1 MCEQI
6 SRSDFPY
13 KAKKGRIQ
21 QAKQQDQTLGN
32 KIKKKN
38 TPVQNKE
45 FRYKKI
51 VIL

>member
-1 MCEQI
+1 MGAQI

-21 QAKQQDQTLGN
+21 QEKQQDQTLGN

-38 TPVQNKE
+38 TPFNIKNSDT
-45 FRYKKI
+45 RK
-51 VIL
+51 L